1 MSAEPRPDDVPTVP
15 ERPVGQLLRGEVGD
29 GPDDGAGPGPTSSGS
44 GASGAEGSDAEA
56 SAPVAHSHRPDE
68 GFEHA
73 RQIAAELTAARRR
86 AAEEARRVAEDL
98 AEQTRRAAGGI
109 AADFAAEARQR
120 AEEAAERAHD
130 LATDARQRAEEA
142 AERLYQRRRRVGTPP
157 GFTYTGAARKT
168 FWRWFFQAIG
178 GFKVTGSAPYEAM
191 VVVAN
196 HSSHADTPALI
207 AAFPTPYKPM
217 VVAAEDYWFTTRWRK
232 AVVKLAIGA
241 VPVRRKGGG
250 GYDSLVEGAQQ
261 VLGQGSSLLVF
272 PEGTRS
278 KDGTLGTFRK
288 GALRMAKEFDVP
300 ILPVAVVGT
309 HDLLPK
315 GGPFRPGPVEVRL
328 GRAIQPEDL
337 RDSMQPVVD
346 QIQELLD
353 MGPASYKPSPTWR
366 AFHRALDGPVGKAG
380 AVAWGFAEATISPVT
395 AEMYLAVVGAA
406 NPPRVL
412 SAARW
417 LAVGSVAGALV
428 NRGLVRR
435 GVRLPTP
442 LTPAPMHR
450 VAHEHMARGAQGVWR
465 QALDGIPVKV
475 YAQAAGDLDV
485 PAVPFALH
493 TAGARAA
500 RAMAIGAAVAGA
512 ARVTQPMLRR
522 GYEPYL
528 GFLAASFAGGL
539 ALVVRRWARR

>member
-1 MSAEPRPDDVPTVP
+1 MSAEARPDDVPAVP
-15 ERPVGQLLRGEVGD
+15 ERVPERRVGHLLRRVGPRDVAPGETV
-29 GPDDGAGPGPTSSGS
+29 
-44 GASGAEGSDAEA
+44 EH
-56 SAPVAHSHRPDE
+56 AHRADE

-86 AAEEARRVAEDL
+86 ATEDARRVAEDL

-109 AADFAAEARQR
+109 AADIAAEARQR

-130 LATDARQRAEEA
+130 FAVEARQRAEEA
-142 AERLYQRRRRVGTPP
+142 AERLHHRRRRVGTPP

-168 FWRWFFQAIG
+168 FWRWFFQAVG

-232 AVVKLAIGA
+232 AVVKMAIGA

-278 KDGTLGTFRK
+278 KDGRLQTFRK

-315 GGPFRPGPVEVRL
+315 GGRFRPGPVEVRL
-328 GRAIQPEDL
+328 GRAIQPEEL
-337 RDSMQPVVD
+337 GDSMEPVRA

-366 AFHRALDGPVGKAG
+366 LLRRAMNGPAGMAG
-380 AVAWGFAEATISPVT
+380 AAVWGFAEALSWPVT

-406 NPPRVL
+406 QPRRVPA
-412 SAARW
+412 AARW
-417 LAVGSVAGALV
+417 LAAGSVAGALV
-428 NRGLVRR
+428 NRALVRR

-450 VAHEHMARGAQGVWR
+450 VAHEHLAAGAHGVWR
-465 QALDGIPVKV
+465 QALNGIPIKV

-485 PAVPFALH
+485 PAVPFAVH

-512 ARVTQPMLRR
+512 AKVTQPMLRR

-528 GFLAASFAGGL
+528 GILAASFAGGL

>member
-1 MSAEPRPDDVPTVP
+1 MESMEQRPAERRVGHLLRRRAADPDAPGAPEGQRPD
-15 ERPVGQLLRGEVGD
+15 
-29 GPDDGAGPGPTSSGS
+29 
-44 GASGAEGSDAEA
+44 AEDEA
-56 SAPVAHSHRPDE
+56 IEHTHRADE

-73 RQIAAELTAARRR
+73 RQIAADLTAARRR
-86 AAEEARRVAEDL
+86 AAEDARRVAEDL
-98 AEQTRRAAGGI
+98 ADQTRRAAGGI
-109 AADFAAEARQR
+109 AADIAAEARQR

-130 LATDARQRAEEA
+130 FAAEARQRAEDA
-142 AERLYQRRRRVGTPP
+142 AERLHQRRRRVGTPP

-168 FWRWFFQAIG
+168 FWRWFFQAVG

-232 AVVKLAIGA
+232 AVVKMAIGA

-278 KDGTLGTFRK
+278 KDGRLQTFRK

-309 HDLLPK
+309 HELLPK
-315 GGPFRPGPVEVRL
+315 GGRFRPGPVEVRL
-328 GRAIQPEDL
+328 GRAIQPEEL
-337 RDSMQPVVD
+337 GDSMEPVRAQV
-346 QIQELLD
+346 QELLD

-366 AFHRALDGPVGKAG
+366 LFRAAMDGPAGMAG
-380 AVAWGFAEATISPVT
+380 AAAWGFAGATVLPLPGEV
-395 AEMYLAVVGAA
+395 YLAAVGAA
-406 NPPRVL
+406 NPPRIQA
-412 SAARW
+412 AARW
-417 LAVGSVAGALV
+417 LAVGSVAGALA
-428 NRGLVRR
+428 NRALARR
-435 GVRLPTP
+435 GVRLPTL
-442 LTPAPMHR
+442 LTPAPMHH
-450 VAHEHMARGAQGVWR
+450 AAQERLAAGPLAAWR
-465 QALDGIPVKV
+465 EAADAIPLKV
-475 YAQAAGDLDV
+475 YAQAAADLDV
-485 PAVPFALH
+485 PVVPFALH
-493 TAGARAA
+493 TGGARAA
-500 RAMAIGAAVAGA
+500 RAVAVGVVVAGA
-512 ARVTQPMLRR
+512 ATVTQPMLRR

-528 GFLAASFAGGL
+528 GMLAASVAGGL

>member
-1 MSAEPRPDDVPTVP
+1 M
-15 ERPVGQLLRGEVGD
+15 Q
-29 GPDDGAGPGPTSSGS
+29 
-44 GASGAEGSDAEA
+44 
-56 SAPVAHSHRPDE
+56 
-68 GFEHA
+68 
-73 RQIAAELTAARRR
+73 Q
-86 AAEEARRVAEDL
+86 
-98 AEQTRRAAGGI
+98 
-109 AADFAAEARQR
+109 
-120 AEEAAERAHD
+120 
-130 LATDARQRAEEA
+130 
-142 AERLYQRRRRVGTPP
+142 QRRRRVGTPP

-168 FWRWFFQAIG
+168 FWRWFFQAVG

-217 VVAAEDYWFTTRWRK
+217 VVAAEDYWFSTRWRK
-232 AVVKLAIGA
+232 AVVKMAIGA

-278 KDGTLGTFRK
+278 KDGRLQTFRK

-309 HDLLPK
+309 HELLPK
-315 GGPFRPGPVEVRL
+315 GGRFRPGPVEVRL

-337 RDSMQPVVD
+337 RDSMDPVKE

-353 MGPASYKPSPTWR
+353 MGPASYKPSPPWR
-366 AFHRALDGPVGKAG
+366 VFRRAMNGRAGMAG
-380 AVAWGFAEATISPVT
+380 AAAWGFAGATVLPLPGEV
-395 AEMYLAVVGAA
+395 YLAAVGAA
-406 NPPRVL
+406 NPPRVVA
-412 SAARW
+412 SARW

-428 NRGLVRR
+428 NRALARR
-435 GVRLPTP
+435 GVRLPT
-442 LTPAPMHR
+442 LLAPAPMHR
-450 VAHEHMARGAQGVWR
+450 AAHERLAAGPLGAWR
-465 QALDGIPVKV
+465 EAADAIPLKV
-475 YAQAAGDLDV
+475 YAQAAADLDV
-485 PAVPFALH
+485 PVVPFALH
-493 TAGARAA
+493 TGGARAA
-500 RAMAIGAAVAGA
+500 RALAVGAAVAGA
-512 ARVTQPMLRR
+512 AKVTQPMLRR

-528 GFLAASFAGGL
+528 GMLAATVVGGL